1 MDSSNWHCNGVKSSE
16 VKNRKRLAGIFRF
29 MVNMLQFL
37 PILHGK
43 VVWSLP
49 SDIWPGGSNSTPWI
63 QILHFNYTLFSDSV
77 AFRKS
82 LPASSF
88 SEDDSFET
96 SSYGKAESIG
106 SAGSLAIRSNS
117 SSGGHS
123 SASGQ
128 STEGGTTIES
138 KTLCIQTSI
147 NRAKNK
153 SAECTN
159 GTSEDASYYFWHLR
173 NISLKLGAF

>member
-1 MDSSNWHCNGVKSSE
+1 MLLTMCSFIGTVLMSLKLIIKSESD
-16 VKNRKRLAGIFRF
+16 GIQCLLI
-29 MVNMLQFL
+29 MT
-37 PILHGK
+37 
-43 VVWSLP
+43 
-49 SDIWPGGSNSTPWI
+49 WPGTPI
-63 QILHFNYTLFSDSV
+63 QILHFNLSLFSDSV

-128 STEGGTTIES
+128 STEEGTTIES

-159 GTSEDASYYFWHLR
+159 GTSEDASCYFWHLR
-173 NISLKLGAF
+173 NNICLKLGAFKRSKTAIFARSSSH